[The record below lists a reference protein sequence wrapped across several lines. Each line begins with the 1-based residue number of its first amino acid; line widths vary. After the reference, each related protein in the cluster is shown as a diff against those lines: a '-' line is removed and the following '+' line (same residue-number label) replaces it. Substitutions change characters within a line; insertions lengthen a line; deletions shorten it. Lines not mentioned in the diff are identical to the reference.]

1 MTKLLWGDVQE
12 YIYLKHLYYFMPL
25 ETKEISVTGKED
37 CGIVDITEKVS
48 DAIKNSKIKNGTV
61 TIFCIGSTGAIT
73 TMEFEENLSKDVS
86 EILDTLI
93 PLDRNYHHHKT
104 WGDYN
109 GGSHLRAT
117 FIGPSLTVPFVEKRL
132 TLGTWQQIVY
142 INFDRIEKIRKIVLQ
157 IVGEL

>member
-1 MTKLLWGDVQE
+1 
-12 YIYLKHLYYFMPL
+12 MPV
-25 ETKEISVTGKED
+25 ETKEISVTGNED

-48 DAIKNSKIKNGTV
+48 DAVKNSKIKNGTV

-86 EILDTLI
+86 EILDMLI
-93 PLDRNYHHHKT
+93 PLDRSYHHHKT

-117 FIGPSLTVPFVEKRL
+117 FIGPSLTVPFVEKRF

-157 IVGEL
+157 IMGEP

>member
-1 MTKLLWGDVQE
+1 MGDIQE
-12 YIYLKHLYYFMPL
+12 YIYLTHLYYFMPV

-48 DAIKNSKIKNGTV
+48 DAVRNSKIKNGTV

-73 TMEFEENLSKDVS
+73 TMEFEKNLSKDVS

-117 FIGPSLTVPFVEKRL
+117 FIGPSLTVPFVEKIL

-142 INFDRIEKIRKIVLQ
+142 INFDRIEKIRKIILQ
-157 IVGEL
+157 IIGEL